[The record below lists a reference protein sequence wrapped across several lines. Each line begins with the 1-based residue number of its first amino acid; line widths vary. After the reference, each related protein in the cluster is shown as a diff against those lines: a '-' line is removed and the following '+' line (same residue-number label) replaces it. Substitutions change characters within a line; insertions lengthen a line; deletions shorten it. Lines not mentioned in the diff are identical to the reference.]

1 MKSTR
6 KNALAILLALLM
18 TASSLAGCSGTDDDV
33 DDEPRDLEDWNV
45 FLVQNSSDL
54 PACESSTDGR
64 LYYVSSE
71 SGFHACS
78 NGAWEAIDLTGPS
91 GAQGPDGAVGP
102 AGPAGPAGADG
113 EDGEDGAVGP
123 AGSDGAVGPAG
134 SDGTDGADGTSFTII
149 GTVEE
154 TSDLGEVYIGES
166 GDAFMVNSTVHI
178 HVWTGSEW
186 IDLGNISGP
195 QGSAGL
201 SGEVGPAGA
210 DGPTGD
216 DGLNALIHTSP
227 QSAGGTN
234 CPMGGTVV
242 RIGMDDDRDGTLST
256 PEVDQTLYVC
266 NGVNGVDGND
276 GADGADGVNGV
287 DGNDG
292 ADGADGSL
300 SVVMEMDVT
309 VTSMKFYI
317 DSILQADVTLYRGFT
332 YTFDQ
337 SASSNSAHPFR
348 LSTTSDGTHG
358 GGSQYTDGV
367 TYTGTQGS
375 TGLLTFTVPLDAP
388 DTLYYYCQNH
398 GNMGG
403 EISIQSLGSVS

>member
-71 SGFHACS
+71 SGFQACS

-102 AGPAGPAGADG
+102 AGPDGADG
-113 EDGEDGAVGP
+113 A
-123 AGSDGAVGPAG
+123 DGAVGPAG

-276 GADGADGVNGV
+276 GADGADG
-287 DGNDG
+287 
-292 ADGADGSL
+292 SL

-317 DSILQADVTLYRGFT
+317 DPILQADVTLYRGFT

>member
-91 GAQGPDGAVGP
+91 GAQGP
-102 AGPAGPAGADG
+102 
-113 EDGEDGAVGP
+113 
-123 AGSDGAVGPAG
+123 DGAVGPAG

-276 GADGADGVNGV
+276 GADGADG
-287 DGNDG
+287 
-292 ADGADGSL
+292 SL

-337 SASSNSAHPFR
+337 SSSSNSAHPFR

>member
-1 MKSTR
+1 MNGRLTS
-6 KNALAILLALLM
+6 LM
-18 TASSLAGCSGTDDDV
+18 MTTLMIASALAGCSGTDDDV

-71 SGFHACS
+71 SGFQACS

-113 EDGEDGAVGP
+113 AVGP
-123 AGSDGAVGPAG
+123 AGSDGA
-134 SDGTDGADGTSFTII
+134 DGADGTSFTII

-276 GADGADGVNGV
+276 GADGADG
-287 DGNDG
+287 
-292 ADGADGSL
+292 SL

-375 TGLLTFTVPLDAP
+375 SGLLTFNVPLDAP